1 MQPGHDEAAAAAAGR
16 TTPPPSTVAASD
28 GARAI
33 RVLSL
38 YGTSWRFDRR
48 TGRTRELTDCLRL
61 GRLDRFFRANADH
74 LPAMI
79 SRRPIR
85 ADAISCDQWRTGTIT
100 GAELWLLSMPTD
112 GVVVALHLD
121 LDCWL
126 IDTIELLTSCYEVG
140 LHIEGTDLESV
151 ARTEAVRHD
160 VVVGDGTVGLA
171 PERHQ
176 IVCATGQHLIDPA
189 NTLRRVIYRSH
200 RPPRPE
206 HSVISYP
213 SELNRRSGTAA
224 VGRDMSVLCD
234 QDDYLEDAAFASA
247 TQAVASARWLR
258 EIQDDLHRALRDLPQ
273 AETAGE
279 QPRTRRDALAEIA
292 DTLTRREHDLSAAM
306 APAELGAL
314 IPSQRGGEYHQTV
327 WEAIGLAQRAATISQ
342 LHRRMA
348 ATTHAELTAI
358 GGLEQHADDRRR
370 RWTTAAGIGAAVAIP
385 ISLPIAFLATRVGA
399 WVYAVAGLLA
409 VAAFLIARYA
419 HGGAAAWGVRWR
431 PGWWSL
437 SRAIARPP
445 RPGSIRER

>member
-1 MQPGHDEAAAAAAGR
+1 MQPGHDEAAAAAPGQ
-16 TTPPPSTVAASD
+16 TTPPSTVAASG
-28 GARAI
+28 GAPAI

-79 SRRPIR
+79 CRRPIR
-85 ADAISCDQWRTGTIT
+85 ADAISCDQSRTGAIT

-112 GVVVALHLD
+112 GVVVGLHLD

-126 IDTIELLTSCYEVG
+126 IDTIELLASCYDLG

-160 VVVGDGTVGLA
+160 VVVGDGTGGLA

-213 SELNRRSGTAA
+213 RELNRRSGTAA
-224 VGRDMSVLCD
+224 VGRDLSVLCD
-234 QDDYLEDAAFASA
+234 QDDYLEDAAFVAA

-258 EIQDDLHRALRDLPQ
+258 EIQDDLHRALRDLPP

-279 QPRTRRDALAEIA
+279 EPRTRRDALAEIA

-314 IPSQRGGEYHQTV
+314 IPSQRGGEYHQTI
-327 WEAIGLAQRAATISQ
+327 WEAIGLAQRAETVSQ
-342 LHRRMA
+342 MRRRVA
-348 ATTHAELTAI
+348 ATHAELTAI
-358 GGLEQHADDRRR
+358 DGPDQHADDRRL

-409 VAAFLIARYA
+409 AAAFLIARYA
-419 HGGAAAWGVRWR
+419 HGGTAAWGVRWR
-431 PGWWSL
+431 PRWWML
-437 SRAIARPP
+437 SRAITRPP
-445 RPGSIRER
+445 RPWGIRER